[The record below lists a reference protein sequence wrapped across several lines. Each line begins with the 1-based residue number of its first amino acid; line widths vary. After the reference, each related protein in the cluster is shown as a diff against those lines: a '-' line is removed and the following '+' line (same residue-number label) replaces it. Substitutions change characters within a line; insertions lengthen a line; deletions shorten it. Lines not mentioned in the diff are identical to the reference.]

1 MAFVEMVEMVDI
13 LKRVDYDGKYGPY
26 SNPNVRKAKIMAKVV
41 KSLHRHFG
49 VRRSK
54 DQLRKRWS
62 DLKLREH
69 NQYRRIRECC
79 KKVSSC
85 PVFLFF
91 IFITS
96 VLLHML
102 FFTVA
107 QFKMATF
114 MFMGTIIVRR
124 KHCSFSH

>member
-1 MAFVEMVEMVDI
+1 
-13 LKRVDYDGKYGPY
+13 
-26 SNPNVRKAKIMAKVV
+26 MAKVV

-69 NQYRRIRECC
+69 EQYRSGECC

-91 IFITS
+91 MFITF
-96 VLLHML
+96 VLFHVL
-102 FFTVA
+102 FLQVYIFTW
-107 QFKMATF
+107 Q
-114 MFMGTIIVRR
+114 IS
-124 KHCSFSH
+124 CSWVHYSFVSNIFLSAYKTPLFRPYAFGHNF